1 MRTIDSI
8 CKSFNIEKKENILFS
23 NDKYKYEGIIKNDT
37 LLLKR
42 IITDSTIQYELYV
55 VYDNLYIIVK
65 FNSLKSLEL
74 MYTYLSKNDYSKI
87 IELSNIPEIL
97 EFHIESL

>member
-8 CKSFNIEKKENILFS
+8 CKAFNIEKKENILFS